1 MMSKIKAQSE
11 VDVVLVGAGIM
22 SATLAYLLHQ
32 LDPQLNIVMLE
43 RADAVASESSDAW
56 NNAGTGLPVVPFL
69 EMVLIERDLLLPGGR
84 RIRIDLC
91 R

>member
-43 RADAVASESSDAW
+43 RAGAVASESSDAW
-56 NNAGTGLPVVPFL
+56 NNAGTGHAGYCELNYTPQAANG
-69 EMVLIERDLLLPGGR
+69 EIQ
-84 RIRIDLC
+84 I
-91 R
+91 